1 VAAEPCSGEPL
12 IGRTTFHVHRTVEQV
27 GAPRLP
33 PVTTVKE
40 KNYSVIHAGRQNL
53 FKTIMIGRVFV
64 VGEREWGHL

>member
-1 VAAEPCSGEPL
+1 M
-12 IGRTTFHVHRTVEQV
+12 HRTVEQV